1 MYKLFTLAALTSV
14 VVAAPHGSPVAQCNT
29 GPIQCCNTV
38 NNIQNEDVTNALGLL
53 NIVVQ
58 DLNVPIGLNCD
69 PISAVVGIGGNSC
82 SQQPVCCENNNFNGL
97 VAIGC
102 TPINLNL

>member
-1 MYKLFTLAALTSV
+1 MFKLFILAALASV
-14 VVAAPHGSPVAQCNT
+14 VVAAPYGSPVAQCNT
-29 GPIQCCNTV
+29 GPMQCCNIV
-38 NNIQNEDVTNALGLL
+38 DNAQNHDVSNALGLL

-69 PISAVVGIGGNSC
+69 PISVVGLGGNAC

-102 TPINLNL
+102 TPINLNV